1 MGLPK
6 VSLLTLMTLLQVLEL
21 ARSSTIQTQK
31 NPMYKDG
38 LDPDNEYGYLDFETI
53 QTIMGC
59 CPELTGFTLLN
70 NNLSKT
76 SINYLVNRLPPK
88 IEILFL
94 GGLEHVK
101 DDHVKILVS
110 RLKKLKNLDL
120 SGTGITGK
128 SLASIIEYAKENLV
142 TLNIAHTSKI
152 KLSKFLELKSLT
164 NLKYLCC
171 DGCLKS
177 GEIKILEKK
186 LPNLSIKDTTDI
198 MCEVG
203 DEMHTFE
210 EAFKDC
216 KGLRTL
222 KLERL

>member
-1 MGLPK
+1 M
-6 VSLLTLMTLLQVLEL
+6 S
-21 ARSSTIQTQK
+21 
-31 NPMYKDG
+31 D
-38 LDPDNEYGYLDFETI
+38 
-53 QTIMGC
+53 
-59 CPELTGFTLLN
+59 
-70 NNLSKT
+70 
-76 SINYLVNRLPPK
+76 
-88 IEILFL
+88 
-94 GGLEHVK
+94 
-101 DDHVKILVS
+101 
-110 RLKKLKNLDL
+110 
-120 SGTGITGK
+120 TGITGK
-128 SLASIIEYAKENLV
+128 SLDSIIEYAKENLV

-177 GEIKILEKK
+177 GEIKTLEKK
-186 LPNLSIKDTTDI
+186 LPSLSIKDTTDI

-222 KLERL
+222 KLELL